1 MSGATTALTRLET
14 RLFLREPMW
23 LIFGLLFAP
32 LLLVAMGYLFPGFD
46 EPLDELDGERLI
58 VLYVPTVIG
67 LALAMLSLMT
77 LPMTTATYREEGILR
92 RLRTTPVHPAKLLV
106 AHVTVLSIVAVAGT
120 AATVVVAALAFDVP
134 VPQSPVWFAI
144 AFVLGI
150 ASMFSMGLLIG
161 AVSRSATTAQVL
173 GFAVFFPMLFFAGV
187 YVPRGYMSDA
197 LTTISNLTPLGAAVQ
212 AMLDAWAGTTPS
224 GQQLLVMALYA
235 VVFSLAAVR
244 LFRWE

>member
-1 MSGATTALTRLET
+1 MSGATTALTRLEA

-32 LLLVAMGYLFPGFD
+32 LLLLAMGYLFPGFD
-46 EPLDELDGERLI
+46 EPLAELDGERLI
-58 VLYVPTVIG
+58 VVYVPTVIG

-92 RLRTTPVHPAKLLV
+92 RMRTTPVHPAKLLV
-106 AHVTVLSIVAVAGT
+106 AQVTVLAMVAVAGT
-120 AATVVVAALAFDVP
+120 VATVIVGALAFDVP
-134 VPQSPVWFAI
+134 LPQSPVWF
-144 AFVLGI
+144 VLGF
-150 ASMFSMGLLIG
+150 ALGLAAMFSMGLLIG
-161 AVSRSATTAQVL
+161 AVSPSATTAQVL

-187 YVPRGYMSDA
+187 YVPRGLMPDT

-212 AMLDAWAGTTPS
+212 VMLDAWAGTTPS
-224 GQQLLVMALYA
+224 GQQLLVLVLYTVA
-235 VVFSLAAVR
+235 FSLAAVR